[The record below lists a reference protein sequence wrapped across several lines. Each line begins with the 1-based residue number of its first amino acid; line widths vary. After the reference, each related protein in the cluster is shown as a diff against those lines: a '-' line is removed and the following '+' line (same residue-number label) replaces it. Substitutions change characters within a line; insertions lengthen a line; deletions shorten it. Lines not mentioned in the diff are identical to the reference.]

1 MPMRKAHTKKNK
13 KEGGESSKKNRDFK
27 PMVVSDSATNADD
40 EGSKRG
46 EEGDR
51 TQHLLK

>member
-1 MPMRKAHTKKNK
+1 MPMRRLKHAKKK
-13 KEGGESSKKNRDFK
+13 KIKLQKNNGLK
-27 PMVVSDSATNADD
+27 PMVVSDRATNADK

>member
-1 MPMRKAHTKKNK
+1 MA
-13 KEGGESSKKNRDFK
+13 GFK
-27 PMVVSDSATNADD
+27 PVVVSDRATNADK

-51 TQHLLK
+51 TQHLLN